1 MMKSFKLNYLQAFTL
16 TLLFSSMLIGCF
28 LFIELIQTYFLL
40 VNTSPLLAA
49 ALSFTFI
56 AWSYKTM

>member
-16 TLLFSSMLIGCF
+16 MLLFSSMLIGCF

-40 VNTSPLLAA
+40 ISTSPLLAA
-49 ALSFTFI
+49 ALAAGFI
-56 AWSYKTM
+56 TWAYKTR